1 MIAENEILDAV
12 NRLLVEHW
20 PDRTVYCNTIPQ
32 EFTRESFALLESF
45 YKVEDG
51 GPDCVEITAGYTIL
65 GYLPPDKRGNV
76 DRLGLGILLR
86 DMQDLFRCGYL
97 PVSDRALRV
106 TECSGSHR
114 GGGGVFGFAAD
125 LLRQPGASERKTKDE
140 ASIHPKRD
148 RVRRD

>member
-1 MIAENEILDAV
+1 MIQANEILDAV

-20 PDRTVYCNTIPQ
+20 PKRTVYCNTIPQ

-51 GPDCVEITAGYTIL
+51 GPDCVEMTAGYTIL

-86 DMQDLFRCGYL
+86 DMQDLFRSGRL
-97 PVSDRALRV
+97 LVSDRALPI
-106 TECSGSHR
+106 TECSGSIEEGAAFVDLQLTFYDDR
-114 GGGGVFGFAAD
+114 EDPTEKPRMKQVFI
-125 LLRQPGASERKTKDE
+125 RNETE
-140 ASIHPKRD
+140 
-148 RVRRD
+148 

>member
-106 TECSGSHR
+106 TECSGSIEE
-114 GGGGVFGFAAD
+114 GAAFLD
-125 LLRQPGASERKTKDE
+125 LQLTFYDDRE
-140 ASIHPKRD
+140 HPKEKPRMKQVFI
-148 RVRRD
+148 RNETE

>member
-51 GPDCVEITAGYTIL
+51 GLDCVEITAGYTIL
-65 GYLPPDKRGNV
+65 GYLPQDKRGNV

-86 DMQDLFRCGYL
+86 EMQDLFRGGYL

-106 TECSGSHR
+106 TECSGSIEE
-114 GGGGVFGFAAD
+114 GAAFLD
-125 LLRQPGASERKTKDE
+125 LELIFYDDRE
-140 ASIHPKRD
+140 HPKEKPRMNQVFI
-148 RVRRD
+148 RNETE

>member
-106 TECSGSHR
+106 TECSGSIEE
-114 GGGGVFGFAAD
+114 GEAFLD
-125 LLRQPGASERKTKDE
+125 LQLTFYDDRE
-140 ASIHPKRD
+140 HPKEKPRMKQVFI
-148 RVRRD
+148 RNETE